1 MTERGP
7 IFDAARE
14 AATPRLIDAI
24 CHIRR
29 CEEAARYNYIVV
41 GHPNGDI
48 AASYCHNHMT
58 FTPGHWDDSPMP
70 YSITITGP
78 ITQ

>member
-1 MTERGP
+1 VNDKP
-7 IFDAARE
+7 
-14 AATPRLIDAI
+14 ATPKLINEV

-29 CEEAARYNYIVV
+29 CEEPARYNFVTT

-48 AASYCHNHMT
+48 AASYCHEHHQHA
-58 FTPGHWDDSPMP
+58 GHWDDSPVP

-78 ITQ
+78 IGATE